1 MAEIVL
7 DKVSKRYPGVLAV
20 GPFASRQ
27 TGPPERSERRS
38 WLRAYRRS
46 RTAERSA
53 TDLGP
58 GEWTRAQDITAVSEL
73 DVTIADGEF
82 VVLLGPSGCGKSTA
96 LHLVAGLE
104 SISSGELRIDGQRVN
119 EQPPWQRDLAM
130 VFQSY
135 ALYPH
140 LSVRE
145 NIAFPLRLAK
155 LGEDIVR
162 ARVGEV
168 AERLDLTQQLDRRPA
183 TLSGGQRQ
191 RVAIGRAIVR
201 NAKALLMDEPMANLD
216 SKLRAQLRASVAE
229 LRRELGMTM
238 LYVTHDQAEAMALAD
253 RVVVLRDG
261 VVQRI
266 GTPRQLRDTCGE

>member
-7 DKVSKRYPGVLAV
+7 DKVSKRYPDGVL
-20 GPFASRQ
+20 
-27 TGPPERSERRS
+27 
-38 WLRAYRRS
+38 
-46 RTAERSA
+46 
-53 TDLGP
+53 
-58 GEWTRAQDITAVSEL
+58 AVSEL
-73 DVTIADGEF
+73 DVSVADGEF
-82 VVLLGPSGCGKSTA
+82 VVLLGPPGCGKSTV

-104 SISSGELRIDGQRVN
+104 SISSGELRIDGVRVN

-130 VFQSY
+130 VFEGY

-155 LGEDIVR
+155 LPDATVR

-168 AERLDLTQQLDRRPA
+168 AERLDLTEQLDRRPA
-183 TLSGGQRQ
+183 MLSGGQRQ

-216 SKLRAQLRASVAE
+216 SKLRTQLRSSVAE
-229 LRRELGMTM
+229 LQRDLGITT
-238 LYVTHDQAEAMALAD
+238 LYVTHDQAEAMALAH

-261 VVQRI
+261 AVQQT
-266 GTPRQLRDTCGE
+266 GTPRQLRETCGE